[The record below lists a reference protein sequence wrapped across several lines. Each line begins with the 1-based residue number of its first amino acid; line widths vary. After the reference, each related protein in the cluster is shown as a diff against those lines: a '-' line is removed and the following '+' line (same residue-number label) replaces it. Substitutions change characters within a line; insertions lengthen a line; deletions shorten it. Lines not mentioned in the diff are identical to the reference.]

1 MIGFLLYCVTAAA
14 VLFGYGFLEFI
25 GPLASGRPPVASL
38 ASAAAPGAAL
48 LFFAGLLNLWK
59 PRVAGFI
66 ALAGALL
73 IWSVLFS
80 PMQMGAFFYFL
91 SLLVIGYVIP
101 VLITVILVGCS
112 TVYAGIAVIGS
123 ERFGALPAWLFPERP
138 VNHPVGES
146 HIQPPTAVRS
156 AAVLLYSWLALVVV
170 SVIQEYWRNGQ
181 MRQAGALGASVWILD
196 FTIIS
201 AMLWI
206 IVQISNGKNWAR
218 IISLAMFAQ
227 TLHATIM
234 ALVRRD
240 EPKLL
245 LALMTIAL
253 VIFSAAVVLLFTGAS
268 RGYFGTKH
276 L

>member
-1 MIGFLLYCVTAAA
+1 MIGFLLYCATAAA

-59 PRVAGFI
+59 PRAAGFI

-123 ERFGALPAWLFPERP
+123 ERFAALLAWLFPERP
-138 VNHPVGES
+138 VDHPVGKS

-181 MRQAGALGASVWILD
+181 MRQARGPRRLSVDPRFHDHFRHAMDHCPNIEREKLGADYFASYVRAD
-196 FTIIS
+196 SSRDDYGFGS
-201 AMLWI
+201 A
-206 IVQISNGKNWAR
+206 
-218 IISLAMFAQ
+218 
-227 TLHATIM
+227 
-234 ALVRRD
+234 
-240 EPKLL
+240 
-245 LALMTIAL
+245 
-253 VIFSAAVVLLFTGAS
+253 
-268 RGYFGTKH
+268 
-276 L
+276 